1 MILVRCRDLCR
12 QRLRNWTQVLALL
25 CTVRWSTL
33 VSRKR
38 HYHLFAASREITLLG
53 LMIPSKLAIGNIL
66 DRILLP
72 GTLGSLKYAK
82 VSELA
87 AFFLPLSIWSS
98 INIDVSCTLSWNW
111 KNTSYSEL
119 CKTFNFSPSPRST
132 SNSIGLPSMSLSKQ
146 GILNFQWLTYYRKW
160 KLACLSL
167 QSFSPNNAETLW
179 LPLICHLQS
188 TSAKFAESGWVAVT
202 EAVTMR

>member
-1 MILVRCRDLCR
+1 MYRDLCH

-25 CTVRWSTL
+25 CTERWFTL
-33 VSRKR
+33 VSGKR
-38 HYHLFAASREITLLG
+38 HYHLIVASRGITLLG

-98 INIDVSCTLSWNW
+98 MNIDVSCRLSWIW

-132 SNSIGLPSMSLSKQ
+132 SNSIGLPSMSLSKP
-146 GILNFQWLTYYRKW
+146 GILNFQWFTYYHKW
-160 KLACLSL
+160 KLACPSL
-167 QSFSPNNAETLW
+167 QSFSLSNAETLW
-179 LPLICHLQS
+179 LLL
-188 TSAKFAESGWVAVT
+188 
-202 EAVTMR
+202 